1 MFNVVNVV
9 VSVYSRMWFEWFAV
23 FRITSYY
30 RFFVMMTVRVRA
42 FVIEFLVLQVMFLL
56 NRFERSL

>member
-1 MFNVVNVV
+1 MVNVV
-9 VSVYSRMWFEWFAV
+9 VSVYSRMRFEWFAV

-42 FVIEFLVLQVMFLL
+42 FVIEFLVLQVMLL
-56 NRFERSL
+56 RNRFEEA